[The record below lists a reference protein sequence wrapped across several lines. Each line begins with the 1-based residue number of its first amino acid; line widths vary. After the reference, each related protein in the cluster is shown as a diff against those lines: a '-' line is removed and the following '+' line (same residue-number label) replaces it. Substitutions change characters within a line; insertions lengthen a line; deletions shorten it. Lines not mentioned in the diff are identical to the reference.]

1 MVDGGGLLF
10 KTLGL
15 IKTRLPVAF
24 QLLDPPE
31 KIESGLKHGTW
42 IFAMHNRDERLP
54 VPDERIRGDCFGRND
69 RTLRIEEQMAEERSW
84 RPEQRGQQSGP
95 KNKMGQ

>member
-1 MVDGGGLLF
+1 MGEACYSRRS
-10 KTLGL
+10 GL

-24 QLLDPPE
+24 SCSTPPRRSSPARSMARGSLPCT
-31 KIESGLKHGTW
+31 IATSDFPFLTNG
-42 IFAMHNRDERLP
+42 FAG
-54 VPDERIRGDCFGRND
+54 IRFGRND